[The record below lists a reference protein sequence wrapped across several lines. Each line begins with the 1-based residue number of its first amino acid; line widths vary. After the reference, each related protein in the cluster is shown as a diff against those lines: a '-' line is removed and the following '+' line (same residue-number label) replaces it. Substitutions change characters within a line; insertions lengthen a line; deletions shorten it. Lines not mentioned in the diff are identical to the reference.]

1 MKFVVDEQFYK
12 KANKKLGFLDSTDNH
27 DAEKNE

>member
-12 KANKKLGFLDSTDNH
+12 KANKKLGFLDSTNDYY
-27 DAEKNE
+27 EEENE